1 MSCEVTASAGT
12 DAGGARPAP
21 LDPTTL
27 ARVPGVI
34 GEIGRARAADL
45 AAREPSD
52 APGRPVAAA
61 CAAGLRDV
69 LAGRA
74 AAGRLPAVVAEVKR
88 ASPSLGAIADLDPL
102 ATARAYAAA
111 GAAAVSVL
119 TEPHRFGGALAH
131 LRVVAAAVPLPT
143 LRKDFVVDP
152 RQLEGAARAGARAV
166 LLIVG
171 LLGEAVGPY
180 LRYARALGLDALVEV
195 HDEAELELAAA
206 AGARLIGV
214 NNRDLRSLA
223 IDPTVAPRLI
233 RLGRRRL
240 PDATWVAESGYR
252 DGVSLARLTGVAD
265 AVLVGSHLAGSG
277 DPGEALATFLAAAR
291 RAHGGGGP
299 GSVAAPS

>member
-1 MSCEVTASAGT
+1 MSCDEAAPWDAAAPL
-12 DAGGARPAP
+12 DAGGQRPAP
-21 LDPTTL
+21 LDNATL

-45 AAREPSD
+45 AAREAAD
-52 APGRPVAAA
+52 GPGDPVAAA
-61 CAAGLRDV
+61 CATGLRD
-69 LAGRA
+69 AIRGRA
-74 AAGRLPAVVAEVKR
+74 AAGRLPAVVAEIKR

-131 LRVVAAAVPLPT
+131 LQAVAAAVPVPT

-152 RQLEGAARAGARAV
+152 RQVEAAARAGARAV

-171 LLGEAVGPY
+171 LVGDAAGPY

-195 HDEAELELAAA
+195 HDEAELDVAVA

-233 RLGRRRL
+233 ETGRRL
-240 PDATWVAESGYR
+240 APDATWVAESGYR
-252 DGVSLARLTGVAD
+252 DGVSLARLVGVAD

-277 DPGEALATFLAAAR
+277 DPGEALSALLAAAR
-291 RAHGGGGP
+291 RAHGA
-299 GSVAAPS
+299 GSRA

>member
-1 MSCEVTASAGT
+1 MSSEAAASAGAAASL
-12 DAGGARPAP
+12 DAGAERPAP
-21 LDPTTL
+21 LDPATL

-45 AAREPSD
+45 SAPEAAD
-52 APGRPVAAA
+52 APGEPVVAA
-61 CAAGLRDV
+61 CAAGLRE
-69 LAGRA
+69 AIGGRA

-88 ASPSLGAIADLDPL
+88 ASPSLGAIADLDPF
-102 ATARAYAAA
+102 ATARAYATA

-131 LRVVAAAVPLPT
+131 LRAVAAVVPLPT

-152 RQLEGAARAGARAV
+152 RQVEGAAWAGARAV

-180 LRYARALGLDALVEV
+180 LRYAHALGLDALVEV
-195 HDEAELELAAA
+195 HDEAELDVAVA

-233 RLGRRRL
+233 QAGRRL
-240 PDATWVAESGYR
+240 DPDATWVAESGYR
-252 DGVSLARLTGVAD
+252 DGVSLARLTGIAD
-265 AVLVGSHLAGSG
+265 AVLVGSHLAASG
-277 DPGEALATFLAAAR
+277 DPGEALAAFLAGAR
-291 RAHGGGGP
+291 RARGTGRP
-299 GSVAAPS
+299 T